1 MIEYLLFDLDGTL
14 TDPKEGITK
23 CFQYALCAAG
33 IAAPSSDELTWVIG
47 PPLMDSFMQGYNFS
61 KEQAE
66 IATAKYRERY
76 EPIGWQENIPYKG
89 IKEALET
96 LKEAGFT
103 LAVATSKPEGMAEKI
118 LEHFG
123 LAEYFK
129 VIGGASRDLSR
140 AKKSDVLI
148 YTLDQLGLN
157 DWSKVLMIGDRKYDV
172 EGAKQLEIPCLG
184 VLYGYGNLEELTTAG
199 AVAIVESIQEM
210 TEYCLNLKKEQ

>member
-23 CFQYALCAAG
+23 CFQCALCAAG
-33 IAAPSSDELTWVIG
+33 IAVPPADELTWVIG

-76 EPIGWQENIPYKG
+76 ESIGWQENIPYKG

-96 LKEAGFT
+96 LKEAGFI

-123 LAEYFK
+123 LADYFK

-140 AKKSDVLI
+140 AKKSDVLL
-148 YTLDQLGLN
+148 YTLDRLGLKE
-157 DWSKVLMIGDRKYDV
+157 WFKVLMIGDRKYDV
-172 EGAKQLEIPCLG
+172 EGAKQLKIPCLG
-184 VLYGYGNLEELTTAG
+184 VLYGYGNLEELTKAG
-199 AVAIVESIQEM
+199 AVATAGSIQEM
-210 TEYCLNLKKEQ
+210 TEYCLNLKK